1 MINILIIQGCQSGSI
16 CRGGQLV
23 SWSGGLGDPGGLGG
37 PGGQGC
43 LGDQGG
49 PGLHGINNQ
58 IIEKIENPQ
67 NSHFIIMV
75 TLNH

>member
-1 MINILIIQGCQSGSI
+1 MVQFVGV
-16 CRGGQLV
+16 V
-23 SWSGGLGDPGGLGG
+23 SWSVGLVGLGDPGGLGG

-43 LGDQGG
+43 PGDQGG
-49 PGLHGINNQ
+49 PGLHGVNNQ
-58 IIEKIENPQ
+58 IIEKFENPQ